1 MKMPTRYTKTCILQY
16 CRYHT
21 EWPKEAFLPAQFQGV
36 QKGHVDASQD
46 TVGVR
51 HARDVAQD
59 RQYLACDGQRPA
71 DGQKKVL
78 VLHTNKNFDQQRTNW
93 VMHQYHLGDL
103 EQEKER
109 ELVLCKIFYQT
120 NTRARSSLVFV
131 VVLPCCPQ
139 VGIVV

>member
-1 MKMPTRYTKTCILQY
+1 MPTRYTKTCIPQY

-59 RQYLACDGQRPA
+59 RQYLAGDGQRPI
-71 DGQKKVL
+71 DGQQKRFCCCTSMSGKL
-78 VLHTNKNFDQQRTNW
+78 IHEHLWDRRTESLS
-93 VMHQYHLGDL
+93 VRRGAEIARRADRGEAH
-103 EQEKER
+103 EQFTQ
-109 ELVLCKIFYQT
+109 L
-120 NTRARSSLVFV
+120 RSS
-131 VVLPCCPQ
+131 PER
-139 VGIVV
+139 

>member
-1 MKMPTRYTKTCILQY
+1 MKMPTTYTKTCIRQY

-21 EWPKEAFLPAQFQGV
+21 ESPKEAFLPAQFQGV

-59 RQYLACDGQRPA
+59 RQYLAGWSMAGRRA
-71 DGQKKVL
+71 AKKVL

-93 VMHQYHLGDL
+93 VLHQYHFVDL

-109 ELVLCKIFYQT
+109 ELVLYKIFYQT
-120 NTRARSSLVFV
+120 NTRARSKKIIS
-131 VVLPCCPQ
+131 
-139 VGIVV
+139 

>member
-1 MKMPTRYTKTCILQY
+1 MPTTYTKTCIPQY

-51 HARDVAQD
+51 HAHDVAQD
-59 RQYLACDGQRPA
+59 RQYIAGDGQRPT
-71 DGQKKVL
+71 DGQQKVL

-103 EQEKER
+103 EQEKEW

-120 NTRARSSLVFV
+120 NTRARSKKIIS
-131 VVLPCCPQ
+131 
-139 VGIVV
+139 